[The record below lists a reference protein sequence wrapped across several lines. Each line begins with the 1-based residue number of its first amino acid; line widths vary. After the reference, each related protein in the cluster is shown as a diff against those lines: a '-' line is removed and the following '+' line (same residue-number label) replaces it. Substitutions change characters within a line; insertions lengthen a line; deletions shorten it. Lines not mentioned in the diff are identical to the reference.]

1 MKGKK
6 THMVIRNSKFV
17 CLVCGDEHP
26 ITMPITTK
34 EMIKKI
40 DAFIALHKGCPVSG
54 ANGHC
59 AYFSADIHR

>member
-1 MKGKK
+1 
-6 THMVIRNSKFV
+6 MVIRNSKFV

-54 ANGHC
+54 ANVQPALRRAGNR
-59 AYFSADIHR
+59 ITNV